1 MSAPSAIGYDQA
13 IELIPHNYAND
24 IVQTV
29 REPLLVLDAD
39 LRVRSASRSFYR
51 AFRTTPA
58 DTEGRPIYELGN
70 RQWNIPSLRELLDE
84 LLPTNGNFNDYLVEH
99 DFPDIGPRT
108 MLLNARRIHDGDN
121 TTKLILL
128 AFEDITERRK
138 LELENDAQRKWLHVT
153 LSSIGDAVI
162 ATDAGARVT
171 FLNATAEA
179 MTGWT
184 AQQARGQPL
193 HEVFNIFNEETRLL
207 VESPVSKA
215 IRMGAIVG
223 LANHTVLISRDG
235 TERPIDDSAAPVR
248 DDHGNITG
256 VVMVFH
262 DITDRRASERVLE
275 QSEYRRRI
283 ALDSSQLGT
292 WHVNPATKALTCDQR
307 FRDIFGVP
315 GANWLDYE
323 PVIAIMHPEDQPRVR
338 AAVAA
343 ATRPDD
349 PVPYNI
355 EYRIVHPDGS
365 VRWVLA
371 KGRVNFANRGPGK
384 LQRTAVSFDGT
395 VGDITDRKAA
405 EEALEVSEVRYR
417 RLFEAAHD
425 GILIIDPDGRLI
437 TDVNPFL
444 IDLLGY
450 PREHFI
456 GKELWQ
462 IGVFADK
469 AESQAAMYEVRKN
482 GSIRYENKPLVD
494 RNGRRHAVEI
504 VANIYDQDHS
514 PVIQCNIRD
523 ISERK
528 RFEDEREAHLH
539 NEQLLRME
547 AETANRAKDLFLA
560 TLSHEMRTPLNAIVG
575 WISILRADGCDAA
588 DLKEGLEVIQRN
600 TTAQVQLIEDVL
612 DVSRIFSGKLR
623 LEIKPCE
630 LIESIRAGVE
640 VVRPAAE
647 AREIALTLQLDPA
660 ASRAMCDAARIQQVV
675 WNLVSN
681 AVKFTPKGGGVRV
694 TLEREKSSL
703 RIAVTDSGQGIS
715 PELLPFVFDRFRQAD
730 SSTRRRFGGLGLG
743 LSIVKHIVEM
753 HGGTVAA
760 ASDGP
765 RRGSTF
771 TVRIPI
777 RAVSI
782 NEDGDNDAPEA
793 DRATTSGST
802 EVSSVVRLDGLRVLI
817 VDDEADARRLLTRV
831 LQDSGAQVTAA
842 AGAAEALDALSKS
855 RPNILIS
862 DLGMPDEDGF
872 DLIRQVRALGH
883 SVKDLPA
890 VALTAFVHKDDQRR
904 TLLAGFQ
911 IHIPKPVDPHDLT
924 AVVAS
929 LTGRTG

>member
-1 MSAPSAIGYDQA
+1 
-13 IELIPHNYAND
+13 
-24 IVQTV
+24 V

-39 LRVRSASRSFYR
+39 LRIRVASRSFYS
-51 AFRTTPA
+51 AFHTTPGK
-58 DTEGRPIYELGN
+58 TEGQLIYELGN
-70 RQWNIPSLRELLDE
+70 RQWDIPSLRKLLDE
-84 LLPTNGNFNDYLVEH
+84 LLPTNGSFDDYLVQH

-108 MLLNARRIHDGDN
+108 MLLNARQLHDAGN

-138 LELENDAQRKWLHVT
+138 LQLANEVQQQWLQVT

-162 ATDAGARVT
+162 ATDADARVT
-171 FLNATAEA
+171 FLNPTAER

-184 AQQARGQPL
+184 AAQARGQPL
-193 HEVFNIFNEETRLL
+193 HEVFNIVNEETRFL

-223 LANHTVLISRDG
+223 LANHTVLIARDG
-235 TERPIDDSAAPVR
+235 TEWPIDDSAAPIR
-248 DDHGNITG
+248 DDDGKITG
-256 VVMVFH
+256 VIMVFH
-262 DITDRRASERVLE
+262 DITERRASERVLE

-283 ALDSSQLGT
+283 ALDSAELGT
-292 WHVNPATKALTCDQR
+292 WHVDPATKALTCDQR

-315 GANWLDYE
+315 DAQWLDYE
-323 PVIAIMHPEDQPRVR
+323 PVIAIMHPDDQPRILE
-338 AAVAA
+338 AIAA
-343 ATRPDD
+343 ATRPENPALYD
-349 PVPYNI
+349 I
-355 EYRIVHPDGS
+355 EYRIVHSDGS
-365 VRWVLA
+365 IRWVLA
-371 KGRVNFANRGPGK
+371 KGRVNFTNPGRGQP
-384 LQRTAVSFDGT
+384 LRRAVSFDGT
-395 VGDITDRKAA
+395 VADITDRKAA
-405 EEALEVSEVRYR
+405 EKALEVSEVRYR

-425 GILIIDPDGRLI
+425 GILVLNVEDRRIAE
-437 TDVNPFL
+437 VNPFMV
-444 IDLLGY
+444 DLLGY
-450 PREHFI
+450 PREYFV
-456 GKELWQ
+456 GKELWE
-462 IGVFADK
+462 IGVFTDK
-469 AESQAAMYEVRKN
+469 AESQAALQQVKET
-482 GSIRYENKPLVD
+482 GSIRFENKPMLD
-494 RNGRRHAVEI
+494 RNGRRHEVEI
-504 VANIYDQDHS
+504 VANIYQEDHS

-575 WISILRADGCDAA
+575 WIRILRGESCDAA
-588 DLKEGLEVIQRN
+588 DLHEGLEVIQRN

-612 DVSRIFSGKLR
+612 DVSRIVSGKLR

-640 VVRPAAE
+640 VIRPAAE
-647 AREIALTLQLDPA
+647 ARDITLTMQLDPA
-660 ASRAMCDAARIQQVV
+660 ASRTSCDAARIQQVV

-681 AVKFTPKGGGVRV
+681 AVKFTPKGGNVRV
-694 TLEREKSSL
+694 MLNREQSSL

-753 HGGTVAA
+753 HGGTAEA

-765 RRGSTF
+765 GRGSTF
-771 TVRIPI
+771 TIRLPI
-777 RAVSI
+777 RAVRI
-782 NEDGDNDAPEA
+782 NEDGDDEPSEA
-793 DRATTSGST
+793 ERGAIAASAIVQD
-802 EVSSVVRLDGLRVLI
+802 VVRLDGVRVLI
-817 VDDEADARRLLTRV
+817 VDDEPDARRLLTRV
-831 LQDSGAQVTAA
+831 LEDAGAHVTAA
-842 AGAAEALDALSKS
+842 ASAAEALDALAKS
-855 RPNILIS
+855 RPDILVS

-872 DLIRQVRALGH
+872 DLIRRVRARGY

-890 VALTAFVHKDDQRR
+890 VALTAFVHKEDQRR

-911 IHIPKPVDPHDLT
+911 IHISKPVDPHDLT

-929 LTGRTG
+929 LSGRTGLS